1 MSKPQADVTFTAVV
15 LLLAVLGLVFG
26 GWLIADPLI
35 PLGPGPDILAMNPR
49 VFPTLILAATALVA
63 FIFLAMEGKK
73 GAFSAIR
80 KTRNSAAGSAAL
92 YRQVLFILITVGCA
106 LLLTTLGF
114 LTTMFLIMASTS
126 VLVGNRSVFQVL
138 TISLVLPLSFYIIV
152 THVLRTALPELD
164 IVERTLAPI
173 MQLLPTV

>member
-35 PLGPGPDILAMNPR
+35 PLGPDILAMNPR